1 MDGFS
6 RILEKKGGG
15 LLCTRLYR
23 FQFGK
28 ITV

>member
-15 LLCTRLYR
+15 LLCTRLYIH
-23 FQFGK
+23 K
-28 ITV
+28 